1 MSIEHFQVPLYQP
14 LMKRLDSFFKAGDPA
29 GIPLLDKKA
38 IISGFPGNFMTQAM
52 RVGIEGGDVEFANTS
67 GSSSQ
72 ILQIIRYKGWWG
84 REFTRAY
91 QRVADMVGYSMEHD
105 RKAVLTTAACSAV
118 SCFLDDPDY
127 QQRIHNGVLS
137 LNTHPDPTRWTLTDI
152 QRIDAE
158 LRMFAPKL
166 LEIDPTYLAIFLS
179 KRAQYRIT
187 EPLYIP
193 DYIAASYEYMTANV
207 RRLIESAYG
216 LPVLSMYGSTELGV
230 LFMQNRSGT
239 FVRCGHDTL
248 VELKPYLARRN
259 LFELIV
265 TSWKNPLMPLLR
277 YATGDLVEVPEG
289 EWSNRV
295 FGAVDDIP
303 LLKLH
308 GRIRDCLVTDDGELK
323 TLADLD
329 ELFAVSAPWVRQYQL
344 QVTEHKVTLFY
355 VSDVQEHDAALA
367 VVERCL
373 RGWFG
378 RMRTVESM
386 AVPSIAPQASGKFAI
401 IK

>member
-1 MSIEHFQVPLYQP
+1 MSIEYFQVPLYQP
-14 LMKRLDSFFKAGDPA
+14 LLKNLAYFFKTGDS
-29 GIPLLDKKA
+29 GDIPLLTKKE
-38 IISGFPGNFMTQAM
+38 IISGFPENFMTPAM
-52 RVGIEGGDVEFANTS
+52 RLGIEGDDVEFASTS

-84 REFTRAY
+84 REFKRAY
-91 QRVADMVGYSMEHD
+91 QCVADMAGYSMERD
-105 RKAVLTTAACSAV
+105 KKAVLTTATCSAV

-158 LRMFAPKL
+158 LRMFSPKL
-166 LEIDPTYLAIFLS
+166 LEVDPTYLAIFLA
-179 KRAQYRIT
+179 KRAEYQIA

-193 DYIAASYEYMTANV
+193 DYLAASYEYMTANV
-207 RRLIESAYG
+207 RRLIESAFG

-230 LFMQNRSGT
+230 LFMQDCSGT
-239 FVRCGHDTL
+239 FVRCGHDTFI
-248 VELKPYLARRN
+248 ELRPYLAQRN

-277 YATGDLVEVPEG
+277 YATGDLVEVAHG
-289 EWSNRV
+289 VWSDKV
-295 FGAVDDIP
+295 FGSSDDIP

-308 GRIRDCLVTDDGELK
+308 GRIRDCIVTDSGEIK

-329 ELFAVSAPWVRQYQL
+329 ELFTASAPWARQYQL
-344 QVTEHKVTLFY
+344 QITEHKVTLFY
-355 VSDVQEHDAALA
+355 VVDAQDRDAEMA
-367 VVERCL
+367 MVEQCL
-373 RGWFG
+373 RDWLG
-378 RMRTVESM
+378 RSRTVESM
-386 AVPSIAPQASGKFAI
+386 TVPSIAPEASGKFAI
-401 IK
+401 VK